1 MAADPLAQAVVQD
14 GSAPSLAVPDDGSPA
29 APFLVD
35 SASGKV
41 DGWSAPLA
49 PLGDSARRD
58 CWVPVATAAADNSV
72 PKTVADRLAK
82 VAESGVLVRP
92 ASVRYDLELVD
103 LWFEDSAVPDR
114 LAVTAERPV
123 VPMDAPDDTPEL
135 ETVRLCSPESM
146 VGAVADNSAHSMAAA
161 RTVPA
166 AELAEYGCRVPSH
179 LPVLLADSLLS
190 LERLVWQEEP
200 ASQPELLA
208 GLWYVLWPILAE
220 PAVHRD
226 VARES
231 ADAQRMGALPA
242 VAST

>member
-1 MAADPLAQAVVQD
+1 MAADPLAKAAVLD
-14 GSAPSLAVPDDGSPA
+14 GSAPSLAAPGDGSPE

-35 SASGKV
+35 SAAGKV
-41 DGWSAPLA
+41 DGWSALLA
-49 PLGDSARRD
+49 PLDDSALRD
-58 CWVPVATAAADNSV
+58 CSVPAAAAAADNSV
-72 PKTVADRLAK
+72 PKTAADLLAK
-82 VAESGVLVRP
+82 VAELGVLVRP
-92 ASVRYDLELVD
+92 ASVPYDLELAD
-103 LWFEDSAVPDR
+103 LVFEDSA
-114 LAVTAERPV
+114 LAGSSAVTAERPV
-123 VPMDAPDDTPEL
+123 VPMAAPDDT
-135 ETVRLCSPESM
+135 PESM
-146 VGAVADNSAHSMAAA
+146 VGAVVDNSAAAA
-161 RTVPA
+161 QTVPA
-166 AELAEYGCRVPSH
+166 MELAEYGCRAPWH

-190 LERLVWQEEP
+190 WEQPVWQEEP